1 MADSQAA
8 SAPEL
13 HQPVYARVA
22 PPIPVPGLFTYLVP
36 ARLVGKVVAGV
47 RVSVPFGGRRLTA
60 MVVEVGDLP
69 PPPGVSARPLL
80 AMLENAPLVGADIL
94 ALGQWVS
101 QATGCSVGE
110 ALDACL
116 PRAVKRGHAGRK
128 VEEVRLAVEEGAVS
142 KVVGEL
148 QEKHDK
154 QARALRILADRGG
167 RMPTRELMNMA
178 HVSRSPVASLAK
190 AGHVTLQKVV
200 QSNDPLLG
208 ARVER
213 TEPLTLTVD
222 QAAVRD
228 RIVSVSD
235 QHPVDGHTFLLYGVT
250 GSGKTEV
257 YLQVLDHVVASGRQ
271 GIVLV
276 PEISL
281 TPQTVRRFRERF
293 DRVAVLHSHLTDAER
308 NDQWRRIRRGEADV
322 VIGARSA
329 VFAPVP
335 DLGLV
340 ILDEEHETS
349 FKQQNVPRY
358 HAREVAV
365 ERTRL
370 TRGITLLGT
379 ATPSLE
385 AWHRATTGLYERL
398 DLPDRVAGGRTP
410 EVVMVDLTL
419 EQRRKN
425 YSYLSD
431 PLVAAMEDAFVRHG
445 QVILFLNRRG
455 WATVLLCRTCR
466 AGLKCPDCDIS
477 MTLHRRIERVMCH
490 YCGHEQE
497 PPTVCPVCR
506 SRLSPLGFG
515 TEKVEDEV
523 RRAFPGVSVARMD
536 SDTMSGRGAHGE
548 VLEAFGRG
556 DLNVLVG
563 TQMIAKGLDF
573 PNALVVG
580 VICADSALF
589 LPDYRAAERTFQ
601 LLAQVTGR
609 TGRGPK
615 GGRVVVQ
622 AYDTRHPS
630 IRAGMVQDYEAFARV
645 ELPEREALGYPPYG
659 RLVRIVVQGEDFAA
673 VRERI
678 VEVGAL
684 LQSDDKPDGE
694 EQKSASKK
702 AEPSQPVKSPRP
714 RDESPGLF
722 DGLHTP
728 AADPATVGGESA
740 GSRGEFGDRDDDLAA
755 SRGASAEQGHGSARD
770 GAEASVQ
777 AGVGSAP
784 LASEPPAP
792 SMTKLNA
799 SGELMLLGPAP
810 APIPRIN
817 RQHRMHMVA
826 KCLTDAAVDAVL
838 KRLAGHTA
846 PAKGVRVLVDADPVG
861 ML

>member
-1 MADSQAA
+1 MGAIGR
-8 SAPEL
+8 
-13 HQPVYARVA
+13 PVYARVA
-22 PPIPVPGLFTYLVP
+22 PPLPVPGLFTYLVP
-36 ARLVGKVVAGV
+36 VRLVDSVVPGV

-60 MVVEVGDLP
+60 MVVEVGDFP
-69 PPPGVSARPLL
+69 PPRGVMARPLL
-80 AMLENAPLVGADIL
+80 ALLEEAPLIGADIL

-101 QATGCSVGE
+101 QETGCSVGE
-110 ALDACL
+110 ALDASL

-128 VEEVRLAVEEGAVS
+128 VEEARVAIDERVVAGVVEA
-142 KVVGEL
+142 L

-167 RMPTRELMNMA
+167 RMPTRELMNLA
-178 HVSRSPVASLAK
+178 HVSRSPIASLAK
-190 AGHVTLQKVV
+190 AGHITLEKVV
-200 QSNDPLLG
+200 QSNDPLL
-208 ARVER
+208 RETVER
-213 TEPLTLTVD
+213 TANLALTAD
-222 QAAVRD
+222 QTSVRN
-228 RIVSVSD
+228 RIVEVGD
-235 QHPVDGHTFLLYGVT
+235 TRPADGHTFLLYGVT

-257 YLQVLDHVVASGRQ
+257 YLQVLEHVVRSGRQ

-281 TPQTVRRFRERF
+281 TPQTVKRFRERF

-370 TRGITLLGT
+370 TGGVTLLGT

-385 AWHRATTGLYERL
+385 AWHRASVGEYERL
-398 DLPDRVAGGRTP
+398 DLPERVAGGRTP

-419 EQRRKN
+419 EQRRKSF
-425 YSYLSD
+425 SYLSD
-431 PLVAAMEDAFVRHG
+431 PLRAAMEDAFAREG

-466 AGLKCPDCDIS
+466 SGLKCPDCDVS

-497 PPTVCPVCR
+497 PPAVCPVCR
-506 SRLSPLGFG
+506 SRLTQLGFG
-515 TEKVEDEV
+515 TEKIEEEV
-523 RRAFPGVSVARMD
+523 RRAFPGVSVGRMD
-536 SDTMSGRGAHGE
+536 SDTMSGRGAHAE
-548 VLEAFGRG
+548 VLSAFGDGR
-556 DLNVLVG
+556 LSVLVG

-573 PNALVVG
+573 PNAVVVG

-630 IRAGMVQDYEAFARV
+630 IRMGMVQDYEGFARG
-645 ELPEREALGYPPYG
+645 ELPDREALGYPPYG

-678 VEVGAL
+678 VEVGDL
-684 LQSDDKPDGE
+684 LSKDE
-694 EQKSASKK
+694 EPGGGSVSG
-702 AEPSQPVKSPRP
+702 KSPKKTKAAP
-714 RDESPGLF
+714 LLKAPESPGLF
-722 DGLHTP
+722 DAFDI
-728 AADPATVGGESA
+728 AA
-740 GSRGEFGDRDDDLAA
+740 AA
-755 SRGASAEQGHGSARD
+755 SPEGVEDVVVESEPDSETVE
-770 GAEASVQ
+770 AEA
-777 AGVGSAP
+777 AP
-784 LASEPPAP
+784 VV
-792 SMTKLNA
+792 SMVDLNRTGA
-799 SGELMLLGPAP
+799 ISLLGPAP

-826 KCLTDAAVDAVL
+826 KCVTDAAVDAVL
-838 KRLAGHTA
+838 SRLAGRTA
-846 PAKGVRVLVDADPVG
+846 PAKGVRVMVDADPVS